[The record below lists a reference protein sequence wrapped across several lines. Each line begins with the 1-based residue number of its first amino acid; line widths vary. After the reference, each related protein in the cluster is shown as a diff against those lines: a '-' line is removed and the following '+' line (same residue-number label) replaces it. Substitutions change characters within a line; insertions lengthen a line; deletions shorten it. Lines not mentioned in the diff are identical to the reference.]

1 MNAPTSLS
9 CSSSDWRAVAC
20 NSAGSW
26 GGPSGSPAGRQAVLR
41 VFVAML
47 AYPPRVELVQRS

>member
-1 MNAPTSLS
+1 MQLGRIMGRPVRVASL
-9 CSSSDWRAVAC
+9 
-20 NSAGSW
+20 
-26 GGPSGSPAGRQAVLR
+26 AGRQATLR